1 MVEIGMTIRQCVE
14 HANLMPTMGSLQQ
27 VTEAKAL
34 RNKFVDRFSQ
44 AQLDA
49 YGITKEERTGR
60 YFVSDEK
67 ANTGV
72 LVKFEDEEIKYFQN
86 FIDTLDKLK
95 MVSIGNVELYKK
107 VNSFSPMVDEIPQ
120 EEEQQEQP
128 KNGFDE

>member
-72 LVKFEDEEIKYFQN
+72 LVKFEYEEIKYFQN

-128 KNGFDE
+128 KNGYE

>member
-49 YGITKEERTGR
+49 YGITKEELTGR

-86 FIDTLDKLK
+86 FISTLDKLK

-107 VNSFSPMVDEIPQ
+107 VNSFSPIVDEIPQ
-120 EEEQQEQP
+120 EEEQP
-128 KNGFDE
+128 NDGFDE

>member
-44 AQLDA
+44 VQLDA